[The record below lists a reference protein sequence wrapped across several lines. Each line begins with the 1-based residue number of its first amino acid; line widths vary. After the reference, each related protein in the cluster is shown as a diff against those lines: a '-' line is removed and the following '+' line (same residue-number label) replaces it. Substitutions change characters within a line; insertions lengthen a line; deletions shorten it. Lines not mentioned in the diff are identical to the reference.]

1 MRLSRQKRQLTEIQ
15 DGGGRHLKFRKTVA
29 ISLLFDQSFP
39 NLTWIWRIRHRM
51 QLKCQKRTFIKIQDG
66 GCHHI
71 GFQKTV
77 TISLL
82 FDQSLP
88 NLMEMANTIWNVTK
102 ISKMQSY
109 ENSRWRLS
117 PS

>member
-1 MRLSRQKRQLTEIQ
+1 MRLSRQNRQPTKIQ
-15 DGGGRHLKFRKTVA
+15 DGGGRLLKFRKTVA

-51 QLKCQKRTFIKIQDG
+51 HSKYQKRTFIKLQDG
-66 GCHHI
+66 GCRYLE
-71 GFQKTV
+71 FQKTV
-77 TISLL
+77 TILLL

-102 ISKMQSY
+102 MSKTQIY

>member
-1 MRLSRQKRQLTEIQ
+1 MRLSRQKRQLTKIQ

-77 TISLL
+77 TISMLS
-82 FDQSLP
+82 DQSLP
-88 NLMEMANTIWNVTK
+88 NLMEKAVTIWNVTK
-102 ISKMQSY
+102 ISKSQIY
-109 ENSRWRLS
+109 ENL
-117 PS
+117 